1 MASAESPPDS
11 RAGRSLTDCLSRLA
25 GCSDIERSTTLG
37 VHHGMTHGRHR
48 GTRHRAH
55 PDATRSSLA
64 EDISEA
70 MSDAEFDAMSDA
82 EFDAMRRSS
91 RMTPYDHPRRR

>member
-25 GCSDIERSTTLG
+25 GRSDIERSTTLG

-64 EDISEA
+64 DAVSEA
-70 MSDAEFDAMSDA
+70 RSEDMSDA